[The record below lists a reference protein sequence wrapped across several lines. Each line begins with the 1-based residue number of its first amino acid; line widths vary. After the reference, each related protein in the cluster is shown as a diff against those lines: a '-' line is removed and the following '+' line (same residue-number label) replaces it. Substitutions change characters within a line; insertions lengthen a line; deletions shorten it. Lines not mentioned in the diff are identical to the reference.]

1 MSLLILEDEFDL
13 SLDLKYD
20 PARHYYLRVSA
31 SEFESG
37 RTIPPSF
44 INIVKRGK
52 FTELSTLPLLK
63 LNQKI
68 RDAHAEV
75 ISLSDA
81 SIQGLITAVRTRIHP
96 LFKISEC
103 IALLDMLAGWA
114 QLSTSQDYS
123 SKPEITPETLAL
135 KSARHP
141 ILSKT
146 LHTSSKLIP
155 NDVYATPQ
163 HRFQI
168 ITGANMSGK
177 STYIR
182 SVALLAVMAQ
192 IGCFVPCE
200 YASFP
205 IFHQVFAR
213 VSTDSNIES
222 NVSTFASEM
231 RDMAFILRNIE
242 SRSLVIVDEL
252 GRGTSTTDGLA
263 IAIAIAEALIDS
275 KAYVWFVTHFRD
287 LPRILAERAGVV
299 NLHLSVDISGD
310 MSRVKMMYKISDGPE
325 ETKHYGIALA
335 RAIDLPENVT
345 HVAEAVSGALN
356 ERSEKKRRN
365 AKALAVARRR
375 KLMLGLKEQLQQ
387 AQQSLKDGRDKEEM
401 RVWLKKLQDE
411 FIIRLSAIEE
421 EARLAE
427 QEENTEAQKETSED
441 KASKEI
447 ADDETVT
454 SSKQTPPIADGVK
467 IKQELVDAMKQPHI
481 DLTEDD

>member
-1 MSLLILEDEFDL
+1 MLVFCVGCV
-13 SLDLKYD
+13 KQ
-20 PARHYYLRVSA
+20 V
-31 SEFESG
+31 ES
-37 RTIPPSF
+37 
-44 INIVKRGK
+44 
-52 FTELSTLPLLK
+52 
-63 LNQKI
+63 
-68 RDAHAEV
+68 
-75 ISLSDA
+75 
-81 SIQGLITAVRTRIHP
+81 
-96 LFKISEC
+96 
-103 IALLDMLAGWA
+103 
-114 QLSTSQDYS
+114 
-123 SKPEITPETLAL
+123 LAL

-146 LHTSSKLIP
+146 LHSSSKLIP

-182 SVALLAVMAQ
+182 SVALLSIMAQ
-192 IGCFVPCE
+192 IGCFVPCQ

-231 RDMAFILRNIE
+231 RDIAFILRNIE
-242 SRSLVIVDEL
+242 PRSLVIVDEL

-263 IAIAIAEALIDS
+263 IAIAISEALIES

-299 NLHLSVDISGD
+299 NLHLSVDISDD
-310 MSRVKMMYKISDGPE
+310 MSRIKMMYKISDGPE

-335 RAIDLPENVT
+335 KAIDLPDDVVQ
-345 HVAEAVSGALN
+345 VAEAVSSVLN
-356 ERSEKKRRN
+356 ERNEKKRQN

-375 KLMLGLKEQLQQ
+375 KLVLGLREQLQQ
-387 AQQSLKDGRDKEEM
+387 AQESMNDVRDKGEM

-411 FIIRLSAIEE
+411 FIVRLSAIEE
-421 EARLAE
+421 EVKAHEAE
-427 QEENTEAQKETSED
+427 EKLEDEGSVMEGVEESPTDDGIAQTV
-441 KASKEI
+441 
-447 ADDETVT
+447 DDHSFVV
-454 SSKQTPPIADGVK
+454 AGVK
-467 IKQELVDAMKQPHI
+467 IKQEVVDGLNDAASEPESNM
-481 DLTEDD
+481 